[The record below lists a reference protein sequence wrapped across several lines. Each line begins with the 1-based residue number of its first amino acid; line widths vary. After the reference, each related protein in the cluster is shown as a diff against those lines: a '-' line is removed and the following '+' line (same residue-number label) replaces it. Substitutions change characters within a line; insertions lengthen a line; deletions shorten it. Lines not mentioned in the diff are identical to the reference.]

1 MNSTKRATIRT
12 LASKYLAVT
21 TFTVGLAIRTAA
33 VATAEWDIEA
43 YDYCISTI
51 KQNPGRTVRDCCNVS
66 GGVWDE
72 GHFGCQAPPVN
83 DAMTGQPVPPRSP
96 EEIVG
101 GPVRD
106 FNVSDANVP
115 DAPVIVLPAP

>member
-1 MNSTKRATIRT
+1 MTLTRPPTIRT
-12 LASKYLAVT
+12 RARKYLLVT
-21 TFTVGLAIRTAA
+21 TFTVGLAIGTAA

-66 GGVWDE
+66 GGVWNE
-72 GHFGCQAPPVN
+72 GYFGCQAPPAN
-83 DAMTGQPVPPRSP
+83 DPMTGQRVPPRSP

-106 FNVSDANVP
+106 FNVPDANVP